1 MQVAEAE
8 IDHAAVSRQ
17 LSAAVREAGAL
28 ALKKFRAPF
37 KSWNKSNAS
46 PVSEVDIAV
55 DELLRER
62 LAATTPIY
70 GWLSEES
77 VDDLARVDARQVW
90 VVDPIDGTR
99 AFIGGLS
106 DWAISAALVEDGRP
120 VVAALFAPVANALY
134 LATAGQGATLNGV
147 RLAISHAESLD
158 GARVAGPKRRLDA
171 LEALHAR
178 IETLPKVN
186 SLALRIARVADGAI
200 DVAFA
205 GANSH
210 DWDLAA
216 ADLIVHEAGAALT
229 DFAGH
234 PVTYNRPIPMHAALV
249 AAGRGRH
256 EKLLRLMQDHGA
268 AFG

>member
-28 ALKKFRAPF
+28 ALQKFRSPF
-37 KSWNKSNAS
+37 KSWSKGNAS

-62 LAATTPIY
+62 LAATTPVY

-77 VDDLARVDARQVW
+77 VDDPTRLNARQVW
-90 VVDPIDGTR
+90 IVDPIDGTR

-106 DWAISAALVEDGRP
+106 DWAISAALAEDGRP
-120 VVAALFAPVANALY
+120 VVAALFAPVENALY
-134 LATAGQGATLNGV
+134 LATAGKGATLNG
-147 RLAISHAESLD
+147 LPMAASDADSLD

-171 LEALHAR
+171 LDALHAR
-178 IETLPKVN
+178 ITLLPKVN
-186 SLALRIARVADGAI
+186 SLALRIARVATGAI

-205 GANSH
+205 GPNSH

-216 ADLIVHEAGAALT
+216 ADLIVQEAGAALT
-229 DFAGH
+229 DFAGRM
-234 PVTYNRPIPMHAALV
+234 VIYNRPDPVHAALV
-249 AAGRGRH
+249 AAGPGRH
-256 EKLLRLMQDHGA
+256 EKLIRLMQHHRA
-268 AFG
+268 VFA